1 MISNM
6 ARCTIIST
14 VAVVMEEAV
23 LGATMVGGVAEVE
36 PVEETI
42 ISKTTH
48 TIRIIIII
56 SNTAGIK
63 TTEIIVT

>member
-1 MISNM
+1 
-6 ARCTIIST
+6 
-14 VAVVMEEAV
+14 MEEAV

-36 PVEETI
+36 PVEETT

>member
-36 PVEETI
+36 PVEETT

-63 TTEIIVT
+63 ITEIIVT

>member
-23 LGATMVGGVAEVE
+23 LGATMVGGVAEEE

>member
-36 PVEETI
+36 LVEETT

>member
-36 PVEETI
+36 PVEETT

>member
-63 TTEIIVT
+63 ITEIIVT